1 VNDLLALLIIAAL
14 GVALW
19 LVAKGLE
26 SLGGDHR

>member
-1 VNDLLALLIIAAL
+1 VDDFLALLVIAAL
-14 GVALW
+14 WVALW